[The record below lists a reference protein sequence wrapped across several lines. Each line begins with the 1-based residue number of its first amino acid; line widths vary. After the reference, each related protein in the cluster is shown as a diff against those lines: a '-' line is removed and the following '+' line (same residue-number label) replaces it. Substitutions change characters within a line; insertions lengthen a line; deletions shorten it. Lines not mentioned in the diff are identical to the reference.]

1 MGRLKEIVSGIDPDA
16 IVIISEVHEVFGEGF
31 RQINGR

>member
-1 MGRLKEIVSGIDPDA
+1 MRLKQIVAEIDPEA

-31 RQINGR
+31 RQIEG